1 MNYMKRYLN
10 KLFNKKQS
18 TQDTSQH
25 LLRNK
30 VMEMYGK
37 EFVELY
43 DKVNQGVPIGGL
55 YETVVFLNM
64 IEKARES
71 LKNND
76 YDTRTKRT
84 LIQRSLCKIAVWG

>member
-18 TQDTSQH
+18 NQDTSQH

-37 EFVELY
+37 EFGELY
-43 DKVNQGVPIGGL
+43 DKLNQGIPIGGF
-55 YETVVFLNM
+55 YETAAFINM
-64 IEKARES
+64 VEKARES
-71 LKNND
+71 LKNNN
-76 YDTRTKRT
+76 YDTRR
-84 LIQRSLCKIAVWG
+84 